1 QYNLMGQGGGAATG
15 NAPAWFPGLK
25 DAHAHPAVLS
35 GFKSQAMQTSQNGG
49 GAYSQL
55 VFDDSPGQSRLGLQR
70 HASPH
75 QGTAELNLGHLRQ
88 QSDNRRLA
96 AVGFGAELKTEH
108 SGAIRAGQGL
118 LLSSDARSGAS
129 GSQLDTREAQAQI
142 EQSHALQASMA
153 TTAQKHNA
161 MLKDD
166 KGQSEPAPEK
176 LPAIAQMANSLK
188 VVESTA
194 GGGVGQGQVT
204 AYSEAQLQLSSPAG
218 IAATTPAHAILAAG
232 QTGSITAG
240 QDINFA
246 AQGNHYHAVKAG
258 ISLFTYGK
266 ASSKDKPNQ
275 ETGIKLHAA
284 SGKVSSQSQ
293 SDETKLT
300 ADKAITVASI
310 TKSVTVAA
318 KEYVMLTAQGAYLKL
333 EGGNIMIHGPGK
345 MEFKASMKEWAGPA
359 MTKLNLPEMPKSKLY
374 AGRFKILDN
383 SDKNPMSDR
392 LYRKQRQDGK
402 VFFGRTDQDG
412 HTQEILTAEPE
423 NIKIVLDADEK
434 FHRQKLDD
442 DDINIWF
449 SEK

>member
-129 GSQLDTREAQAQI
+129 GAQLDTREAQAQI

-153 TTAQKHNA
+153 TTAQKHHA
-161 MLKDD
+161 MLKDEQG
-166 KGQSEPAPEK
+166 KLEPAPEK

-194 GGGVGQGQVT
+194 GGGGGVGQGQVT

-218 IAATTPAHAILAAG
+218 IAATTPANAILAAG

-284 SGKVSSQSQ
+284 TGKVSSQSQ

-300 ADKAITVASI
+300 TDKAITVASI

-359 MTKLNLPEMPKSKLY
+359 SSSIEPPKFVVGELKGCALKLSGATETGGASVK
-374 AGRFKILDN
+374 R
-383 SDKNPMSDR
+383 
-392 LYRKQRQDGK
+392 
-402 VFFGRTDQDG
+402 
-412 HTQEILTAEPE
+412 
-423 NIKIVLDADEK
+423 
-434 FHRQKLDD
+434 
-442 DDINIWF
+442 
-449 SEK
+449 